1 MYSIE
6 DIFSLF
12 PALDDS
18 QKDKLNKL
26 APLYE
31 SWNSR
36 INVISRK
43 DIGQFNTRHLLHSLS
58 IGLYHDLNQK
68 SVLDVGTGGGF
79 PGVPLAILFE
89 RAEFILLDSIGKKL
103 RVIDDVC
110 LQLEIKNVTS
120 VHQRIEEHRGTYDV
134 ITGRAVKSLPQMY
147 TWTKHLMGSK
157 SDGNGCEML
166 YLKGGE
172 FESELKQVPLKS
184 VVNSLKEVLSEDEF
198 FETKKLVRLY

>member
-12 PALDDS
+12 PALTID
-18 QKDKLNKL
+18 QKYKLNKL

-31 SWNSR
+31 SWNAR

-43 DIGQFNTRHLLHSLS
+43 DIAQFNTRHLLHSLS
-58 IGLYHDLNQK
+58 IGLYYDLGK
-68 SVLDVGTGGGF
+68 KTVLDVGTGGGF

-89 RAEFILLDSIGKKL
+89 DAEFTLLDSIAKKL

-110 LQLEIKNVTS
+110 NQLEISNVTT
-120 VHQRIEEHRGTYDV
+120 VHDRIEDHKGYYDV

-147 TWTKHLMGSK
+147 TWTKHLLSAGSPK
-157 SDGNGCEML
+157 QSCEML
-166 YLKGGE
+166 YLKGGD
-172 FESELKQVPLKS
+172 FDSELEQVPLKS
-184 VVNSLKEVLSEDEF
+184 EIKLLSELLTEDEF
-198 FETKKLVRLY
+198 FVTKKVVRLY